1 MKKTHWIDKDHS
13 AWLVRDESSEVVARV
28 GRALLSTDVQAYE
41 VMFWGTSQRESATT
55 YYFEDREKA
64 KEFAEENL

>member
-13 AWLVRDESSEVVARV
+13 AWLVWDESSEVVARL
-28 GRALLSTDVQAYE
+28 GMAALCADVQAYE
-41 VMFWGTSQRESATT
+41 VTFWGTSRHEPGVT

-64 KEFAEENL
+64 KEFAEEYF